1 MKQRGMHA
9 CRTLIGPVVKTFGR
23 NLNSY
28 LGRQYGE
35 RRTKHYLVFHFR
47 FPLRVLLVLPVFLL
61 QPLGK
66 LAFAAAVHFG
76 LVPVFAQVFGNKI
89 PVGIKIQHDKR
100 SVECL
105 AQKSEQQQYG
115 SGLPEQEITFQRK
128 DRISGVACRKLG
140 D

>member
-1 MKQRGMHA
+1 MKQRAMHA

-76 LVPVFAQVFGNKI
+76 LCPVFAEVFGDI
-89 PVGIKIQHDKR
+89 IAVGIKVHYNN
-100 SVECL
+100 SPAESL
-105 AQKSEQQQYG
+105 AHKGQQQQYG
-115 SGLPEQEITFQRK
+115 GYIFEHAVLFALQR
-128 DRISGVACRKLG
+128 
-140 D
+140 